1 MLDFM
6 GLAAAFI
13 TPNYKRDIVVI
24 GMTLMNGSHN
34 AENIKLAIEKIVNE
48 YSFDKK
54 LIHGCSSDEGSAYVR
69 LMKQIEISDDE
80 DDDSG
85 DILSSFYN
93 YDQDREDFEADE
105 VRDEIIDTQ
114 NHSIQF
120 DAQMKSVYT
129 YSHGLKFDKTITAET
144 SNPIELETNNFN
156 FEQQELDMYEFSR
169 PFILNEK

>member
-1 MLDFM
+1 
-6 GLAAAFI
+6 
-13 TPNYKRDIVVI
+13 
-24 GMTLMNGSHN
+24 MNGSHN
-34 AENIKLAIEKIVNE
+34 AENIKLAIEKIVYE

-85 DILSSFYN
+85 DFLSS
-93 YDQDREDFEADE
+93 YDHDCEDIEDDE

-156 FEQQELDMYEFSR
+156 FDQQELDMYEFSR